1 MPLFRAAKLIKQK
14 LKTAKNKSLLDFCG
28 PGAEIRGT
36 IEKRHPQSYI
46 SVGEKSRID
55 GYVVTELATSRVSI
69 GKNTLVGPNTII
81 DCVSKVTIGDN
92 VLISYECVFSD
103 SDNHSLSYSKRK
115 NDLENWRL
123 GQQDWTAVNTAPILV
138 NRGAWIGA
146 RAIILKGVTIG
157 EGAVVGMGSVVTRDV
172 PPFTVVAGNP
182 AKEIRKLPEESL

>member
-1 MPLFRAAKLIKQK
+1 
-14 LKTAKNKSLLDFCG
+14 
-28 PGAEIRGT
+28 
-36 IEKRHPQSYI
+36 
-46 SVGEKSRID
+46 
-55 GYVVTELATSRVSI
+55 
-69 GKNTLVGPNTII
+69 LVGPNTII

-92 VLISYECVFSD
+92 VLISYECIFSD

-115 NDLENWRL
+115 DDLENWRL
-123 GQQDWTAVNTAPILV
+123 GQQDWTDVNMAPILV

-182 AKEIRKLPEESL
+182 AKEIRKLPEENL

>member
-1 MPLFRAAKLIKQK
+1 
-14 LKTAKNKSLLDFCG
+14 
-28 PGAEIRGT
+28 
-36 IEKRHPQSYI
+36 
-46 SVGEKSRID
+46 VGEKSRID

-115 NDLENWRL
+115 DDLENWRL
-123 GQQDWTAVNTAPILV
+123 GRQDWTDVNMAPILV

-182 AKEIRKLPEESL
+182 AKEIRKLPEENL